1 VDSRPLSTQHH
12 PSAVNGRRY
21 KLASAPEVQSSFRS
35 ILTDVDATADVQ
47 HVLERGVRIAQG
59 CGARLR
65 IVDVVPSANTPSDS
79 PGSDPYDDGTARRS
93 KRLQHLA
100 ATVRG
105 VFVDW
110 DVLAGS
116 VAAALVEEV
125 QRGGH
130 DLLMRGHWR
139 DVVSRG
145 PRELRDVDGQLFR
158 MCPCPV
164 WAAGYGA
171 PSTSPR
177 IVAAVRGSPEE
188 GPDDPRDA
196 GIIEVASRIAQA
208 ERSSVT
214 LLNAWTAFAETLV
227 RGQVAD
233 EDFAMYLDTTRRRAE
248 RQLVTLAAGH
258 ALVFRFES
266 SYAGVRPS
274 T

>member
-1 VDSRPLSTQHH
+1 VDFGSLSTQHD

-21 KLASAPEVQSSFRS
+21 KLSSEPEIQSSFRI
-35 ILTDVDATADVQ
+35 ILVDVDATAHVQ

-65 IVDVVPSANTPSDS
+65 IVDVAPSANTRSYS
-79 PGSDPYDDGTARRS
+79 PGSDPYDDATARRGE
-93 KRLQHLA
+93 RLQQLA
-100 ATVRG
+100 ATARG

-116 VAAALVEEV
+116 VASALVAEV

-145 PRELRDVDGQLFR
+145 PRELRNIDVQLFR

-171 PSTSPR
+171 PSSSPR
-177 IVAAVRGSPEE
+177 IVAAVGGSPEE

-196 GIIEVASRIAQA
+196 RIIEVASRIAQA
-208 ERSSVT
+208 ERSS
-214 LLNAWTAFAETLV
+214 
-227 RGQVAD
+227 AD
-233 EDFAMYLDTTRRRAE
+233 ATERLDSLR
-248 RQLVTLAAGH
+248 
-258 ALVFRFES
+258 
-266 SYAGVRPS
+266 
-274 T
+274 